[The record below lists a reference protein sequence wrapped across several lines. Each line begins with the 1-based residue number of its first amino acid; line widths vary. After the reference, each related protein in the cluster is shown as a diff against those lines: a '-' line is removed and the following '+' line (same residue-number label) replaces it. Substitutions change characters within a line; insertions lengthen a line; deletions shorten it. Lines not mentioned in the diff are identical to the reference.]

1 MLKTMRSAAK
11 YIWIF
16 VAALFILGFLLYQTS
31 GLSGNTATA
40 RTPIASV
47 NGEDIPVTEWI
58 RATQQRATDASQRL
72 GRPLSLEERKQV
84 EQQTFDELVSDILLR
99 QELDRRDIRVS
110 DAEVIEAARTSP
122 PPEFM
127 NAPQLQTDGR
137 FDQAKYLRFLS
148 SPMAKEQGILAGLE
162 TMYRTRIPQEKLSDQ
177 IAAGV
182 YVTDGQ
188 LWSLWRDAHDTAQ
201 VTSVRLAPDSASE
214 AGPPP
219 SDAEMRDYY
228 DHHHDELTRKGEAS
242 LSVIG
247 LARTVTAADSAATL
261 AHLMAL
267 RKEIEG
273 GAKFEDVA
281 KRESSDSASAVNGG
295 SLEWGKRGRF
305 VPQFETSAWA
315 LKPGEISGPVLT
327 AYGYHLIKMEEHKG
341 DSALFRHIL
350 LRITQSDSSAAR
362 VNARADSL
370 ERASA
375 QAESRAQFDH
385 AAKMMGLTP
394 AVIHVTEGTPAFL
407 NGRQVPSVSAWA
419 FGGAKVGE
427 SSDLYESEN
436 GFYLARLDSLTPG
449 GLPAFE
455 AAKPEIIRALA
466 RKRALDRLATK
477 AQEIATKAA
486 GSSLEQAAKAGNHEA
501 IKSPPFTRTSFVP
514 DLGQMTEA
522 VGAAFSLPV
531 GAVSAP
537 IKTQNAV
544 FVLRVDRR
552 VPSDSAAWLKQKDTQ
567 RQTVM
572 QTLHSERLE
581 EFLADLR
588 QVAKIVDN
596 RKVLETANRRDST

>member
-16 VAALFILGFLLYQTS
+16 VAVLFILGFLLYQTS
-31 GLSGNTATA
+31 GLSGNTANA

-47 NGEDIPVTEWI
+47 NGEDITVTEWV
-58 RATQQRATDASQRL
+58 RATEQHATQASQRL
-72 GRPLSLEERKQV
+72 GRPLSLDERKQV
-84 EQQTFDELVSDILLR
+84 DQEAFDELVSELLLR
-99 QELDRRDIRVS
+99 QELDRRAIRVT
-110 DAEVIEAARTSP
+110 DAEVIDAARTSP

-148 SPMAKEQGILAGLE
+148 SPMAKEQGVLAGLE
-162 TMYRTRIPQEKLSDQ
+162 AMYRTRIPQEKLFEQ

-188 LWSLWRDAHDTAQ
+188 LWSLWRDTHDTAQ
-201 VTSVRLAPDSASE
+201 VTAVRLAPDSASE

-219 SDAEMRDYY
+219 TDAEMRGYY

-242 LSVIG
+242 VSVVALRRI
-247 LARTVTAADSAATL
+247 VTAADSAATL
-261 AHLMAL
+261 AHLMSL
-267 RKEIEG
+267 RHDIEG
-273 GAKFEDVA
+273 GAKFDDVA
-281 KRESSDSASAVNGG
+281 KRESADSASAVNGG

-305 VPQFETSAWA
+305 VPQFETAAWA

-327 AYGYHLIKMEEHKG
+327 AYGYHLIKMDERKG

-350 LRITQSDSSAAR
+350 LRIVQSDSSAAH

-370 ERASA
+370 ERLAA
-375 QAESRAQFDH
+375 QSESPAQFDH
-385 AAKMMGLTP
+385 AAKVMGLAP
-394 AVIHVTEGTPAFL
+394 VVLHVTEGTAAFL

-427 SSDLYESEN
+427 SSDLFESEN

-449 GLPAFE
+449 GLPPFE
-455 AAKPEIIRALA
+455 AAKPQIERALA
-466 RKRALDRLATK
+466 RQRGVDHLATK
-477 AQEIATKAA
+477 AKELAIKAA
-486 GSSLEQAAKAGNHEA
+486 ASSLEQAAKADTLEA

-514 DLGQMTEA
+514 ELGQMTEA
-522 VGAAFSLPV
+522 VGAAFALPI

-537 IKTQNAV
+537 IKTDNAV
-544 FVLRVDRR
+544 FVMRVDRR
-552 VPSDSAAWLKQKDTQ
+552 IASDSAAWLKQKDTQ
-567 RQTVM
+567 RQTVLD
-572 QTLHSERLE
+572 TLRRTRFEQ
-581 EFLADLR
+581 FLADLR
-588 QVAKIVDN
+588 QVAKVVDN
-596 RKVLETANRRDST
+596 RKLLEAVNRRAAT

>member
-16 VAALFILGFLLYQTS
+16 VAVLFILGFLLYQTS

-47 NGEDIPVTEWI
+47 NGADITVTEWV
-58 RATQQRATDASQRL
+58 RATEQHATQASQRL
-72 GRPLSLEERKQV
+72 GRPLSLDERKQV
-84 EQQTFDELVSDILLR
+84 DQEAFDELVSEILLR
-99 QELDRRDIRVS
+99 QELDRRAIRVT
-110 DAEVIEAARTSP
+110 DAEVIDAARTSP

-148 SPMAKEQGILAGLE
+148 SPMAKEQGVLAGLE
-162 TMYRTRIPQEKLSDQ
+162 AMYRTRIPQEKLFEQ

-188 LWSLWRDAHDTAQ
+188 LWSLWRDTHDTAQ
-201 VTSVRLAPDSASE
+201 VTAVRLAPDSASE

-242 LSVIG
+242 VSVVALRRI
-247 LARTVTAADSAATL
+247 VTAADSAATL
-261 AHLMAL
+261 AHLMSL
-267 RKEIEG
+267 RHDIEG

-281 KRESSDSASAVNGG
+281 KRESADSASAVNGG

-305 VPQFETSAWA
+305 VPQFETAAWA
-315 LKPGEISGPVLT
+315 LKPGEISAPVLT
-327 AYGYHLIKMEEHKG
+327 PYGYHLIKMDERKG

-350 LRITQSDSSAAR
+350 LRVVQSDSSAAH

-370 ERASA
+370 ERLAA
-375 QAESRAQFDH
+375 QSESPGQFDH
-385 AAKMMGLTP
+385 AAKVMDMTP
-394 AVIHVTEGTPAFL
+394 VVLHVTEGTAAFL

-427 SSDLYESEN
+427 SSDLFESEN

-449 GLPAFE
+449 GLPLFE
-455 AAKPEIIRALA
+455 AAKPQIARALA
-466 RKRALDRLATK
+466 RQRGIGHLAAKAKELATK
-477 AQEIATKAA
+477 AAA
-486 GSSLEQAAKAGNHEA
+486 SSLEQAAKADTLES

-514 DLGQMTEA
+514 ELGQMTEA
-522 VGAAFSLPV
+522 VGAAFALPV

-537 IKTQNAV
+537 IKTDNAV
-544 FVLRVDRR
+544 FVMRVDRR
-552 VPSDSAAWLKQKDTQ
+552 IASDSAAWLKQKDTQ
-567 RQTVM
+567 RQTVLD
-572 QTLHSERLE
+572 TLRRTRFE

-588 QVAKIVDN
+588 QVSKVVDN
-596 RKVLETANRRDST
+596 RKLLEAVNRRAAT